1 MIRTA
6 LICCAFCLLDTACKI
21 NYSFTGASI
30 PPDVKTISIKDFA
43 NRAPLAQPTLSQTF
57 SESLKDYFQSQ
68 TNLTLVSKFGDLQL
82 EGEIIKYDS
91 RFTAI
96 SGNETAAMNRL
107 TITVQARFVNT
118 KDETKNFE
126 QSFSRYADYESSK
139 LLSDVEDDLVT
150 EIIDQLKQDI
160 FNKAVSNW

>member
-1 MIRTA
+1 
-6 LICCAFCLLDTACKI
+6 
-21 NYSFTGASI
+21 
-30 PPDVKTISIKDFA
+30 
-43 NRAPLAQPTLSQTF
+43 
-57 SESLKDYFQSQ
+57 
-68 TNLTLVSKFGDLQL
+68 
-82 EGEIIKYDS
+82 
-91 RFTAI
+91 
-96 SGNETAAMNRL
+96 L